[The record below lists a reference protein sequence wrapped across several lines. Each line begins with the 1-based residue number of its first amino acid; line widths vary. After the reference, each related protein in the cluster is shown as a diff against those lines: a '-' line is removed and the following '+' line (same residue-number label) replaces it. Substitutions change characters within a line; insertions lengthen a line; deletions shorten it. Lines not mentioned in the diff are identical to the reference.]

1 AAAGELDALSRRH
14 AAYFVGYFGRL
25 ADTLFSGAASEDEFA
40 AGRAVELDNLRG
52 AMAWSLGDGGR
63 VDTALALLAHTAP
76 YSFLLP
82 LGHESEQWWDA
93 LLARIGGAPLSALQA
108 AMLAQAK
115 IHWRTHR
122 FRQAALD

>member
-1 AAAGELDALSRRH
+1 
-14 AAYFVGYFGRL
+14 
-25 ADTLFSGAASEDEFA
+25 
-40 AGRAVELDNLRG
+40 AVELDNLRG
-52 AMAWSLGDGGR
+52 AMAWSLGDGGS

-115 IHWRTHR
+115 IHWRMHR
-122 FRQAALD
+122 FRQAALDSDVIDMEPRVLRALEDPRRQALALCTLTIYAAWAGDLVQA